1 MKRLEIVV
9 VVLIVGLLWFSGL
22 HLIAAIV
29 GVGSWAVLS
38 YRDFQTKQLEQSN
51 KATATHSGS
60 TTIKPDDPE
69 EPDFWLNATN
79 AYLEKRSGWDYWKVF
94 PRRKRLTHQDCYGG
108 PPTQD
113 EVYEYEVRGTS
124 LFVRLIE
131 KSEKGFDGRK
141 YEVFN
146 GSIVQA
152 QLEEDYKKLVE
163 LYKDDSDETKSLMCS
178 DTPTVLSAKLQTKL
192 TWHEMHGA
200 VRYFVLSKD
209 ATDGSNLLF
218 FDEEYERLKDAFAA
232 VADQA
237 EKLGAVWDDLTGT
250 YKPLEESDSETKE
263 AIQQIRW
270 DAGLLR
276 FGIRRMDV
284 RQQNLIMAVLGEAT
298 GRTTVR
304 NFVKSKA
311 NEEQAR
317 ERNASKSA
325 LVPAPSSALAR
336 TGSQAPAR
344 LGDLL
349 VKEKVITSEQLE
361 QATKFRKDTHTR
373 LESALVKL
381 GFLSDEDVTNFLS
394 RQYGVPAI
402 NLSCLKIDPAVV
414 KLISYETAK
423 RHQIL
428 PLSRVG
434 ASLTIAMVDPNNVF
448 TMDEIKFMT
457 GFNIEPVVASGSS
470 IIEGIDKAYGTS
482 KDGTRKV
489 ERVDLADGEEGV

>member
-1 MKRLEIVV
+1 MKGTEIFV
-9 VVLIVGLLWFSGL
+9 VVLIVVFLWLSGL

-38 YRDFQTKQLEQSN
+38 YREFQTKQLKRSN
-51 KATATHSGS
+51 TATGTPAGS
-60 TTIKPDDPE
+60 TTIDDS
-69 EPDFWLNATN
+69 FSLNATD
-79 AYLEKRSGWDYWKVF
+79 AYLEKRSGWDCWEVF

-113 EVYEYEVRGTS
+113 EVYEYDVRGTS

-131 KSEKGFDGRK
+131 KSEKGFDARK

-163 LYKDDSDETKSLMCS
+163 LYKDDSDETKNLMCS

-209 ATDGSNLLF
+209 ATDDRNLLF
-218 FDEEYERLKDAFAA
+218 FEEEHERLKGAFATVA
-232 VADQA
+232 VQA
-237 EKLGAVWDDLTGT
+237 EQLGAVWDDFSGT
-250 YKPLEESDSETKE
+250 YRAPEEADSETKE
-263 AIQQIRW
+263 AVQKISR

-276 FGIRRMDV
+276 FGIRRVDV
-284 RQQNLIMAVLGEAT
+284 RQRNLIMAVLGEAT

-304 NFVKSKA
+304 DFLKGKA
-311 NEEQAR
+311 NEQQAR
-317 ERNASKSA
+317 EDSTSKSA
-325 LVPAPSSALAR
+325 LVPAPSPALAR
-336 TGSQAPAR
+336 TGLQAPAR

-349 VKEKVITSEQLE
+349 VKEKVITSEQLK
-361 QATKFRKDTHTR
+361 QATKFQKDTHTR

-402 NLSCLKIDPAVV
+402 DLSYCEIDPAVV
-414 KLISYETAK
+414 KLIPYETAK
-423 RHQIL
+423 RHLIL
-428 PLSRVG
+428 PLSCVG
-434 ASLTIAMVDPNNVF
+434 FSLTIAMVDPTNVF
-448 TMDEIKFMT
+448 TTDEIKFMT
-457 GFNIEPVVASGSS
+457 GFNIDPVVASESS
-470 IIEGIDKAYGTS
+470 IIEGIDKAYGTC
-482 KDGTRKV
+482 KDGTCKV